1 MGYNTAM
8 ATSRIGRLALI
19 GLAIGGFL
27 PAASAGTI
35 DAIYAFG
42 DSLSDV
48 GNVFIA
54 TGGAEPA
61 PPYSNGQFSNG
72 PIWIQDLAA
81 KFGVAPLHPSLAGGT
96 DYAFGGAETGPETFN
111 TANPA
116 TDLTAQ
122 VAQFGAAHPVADPNA
137 LYTIWIGSNDLSD
150 ILTGALPTQYPGDIG
165 AAVTNVDASIGALA
179 ADGAKRL
186 LIVTVPDLGKTP
198 GAIAGGPSVQA
209 GASFLAANFDNALV
223 TSALSLAGSD
233 GLHLSILDTY
243 SLLDGIVANPSLYG
257 FANVTAPCLTGEVN
271 FAGGTP
277 CSNPSQFLFWD
288 TDHPT
293 AAGHLIVAD
302 AADAVVTP
310 EPASVSLLAVGLL
323 GAALVFR
330 RRRV

>member
-1 MGYNTAM
+1 M
-8 ATSRIGRLALI
+8 ATSRIGRLALLA
-19 GLAIGGFL
+19 LAIGGFL
-27 PAASAGTI
+27 PAASASTI

-61 PPYSNGQFSNG
+61 PPYANGQFSNG
-72 PIWIQDLAA
+72 PIWIQDLAG
-81 KFGVAPLHPSLAGGT
+81 KLGVAPLHPSLAGGT

-122 VAQFGAAHPVADPNA
+122 VAQFALTHPVADPNA

-150 ILTGALPTQYPGDIG
+150 ILAASPAQYLTDIG
-165 AAVTNVDASIGALA
+165 AAVSNVDASIGALA

-186 LIVTVPDLGKTP
+186 LILTVPDLGKTP
-198 GAIAGGPSVQA
+198 AAIAAGPLAQA
-209 GASFLAANFDNALV
+209 GASALAADFDNALV
-223 TSALSLAGSD
+223 SSALLLAGSD
-233 GLHLSILDTY
+233 GLHLSILDTF
-243 SLLDGIVANPSLYG
+243 SLLDGVAANPSHYLLT
-257 FANVTAPCLTGEVN
+257 NVTAPCLTGEVS

-277 CSNPSQFLFWD
+277 CANPNQFLFWD

-293 AAGHLIVAD
+293 AAGHAIVAD
-302 AADAVVTP
+302 AALTVVTP